1 MLQTFLQ
8 QFIPAMEQGVTLAV
22 PLGILL
28 AILMN
33 METKAYK
40 RTFFRALS
48 WGFWGSVFIIAVKVG
63 TRNAVSREVFESLA
77 IAVAVFCEIAILL
90 FFFRKNMRTKE
101 TIDKKV
107 SGTIAAMVVALFLYH
122 GMEIWLIPVTTMF
135 TAAGDYFNITVL
147 IRLVGFATGLG
158 FSVLGGYLVHKA
170 AAALY
175 YQRLLFVFTVQ
186 MAAILLQQIIFLI
199 QIMMARQLLPGGL
212 LMKIMAP
219 LINHQSWIIFV
230 VFFVTVLVPV
240 TLFLQKKPLR
250 PQGTDPAQYRK
261 ILMYAKHKLRWG
273 TAVVI
278 SLCIMVSISSL
289 GSVYAN
295 KKEALVPAI
304 PVNAV
309 DGNVSVSL
317 DQVND
322 GHLHRYVYKA
332 SGGELVRFIIIQK
345 GGSSYGVGLDAC
357 EICGPTGYYEKDG
370 QVVCRLCD
378 VIMNK
383 ATIGMKGGCNPI
395 PVEYKVENGRVNVT
409 QASLEKDRD
418 KFK

>member
-1 MLQTFLQ
+1 
-8 QFIPAMEQGVTLAV
+8 MEQGVTLAV

>member
-28 AILMN
+28 AILVN
-33 METKAYK
+33 MDTKEYK
-40 RTFFRALS
+40 KTFFRALA
-48 WGFWGSVFIIAVKVG
+48 WGFWGSVFIVVVKVG

-77 IAVAVFCEIAILL
+77 IVVAVCAEIAILL
-90 FFFRKNMRTKE
+90 FFFRKDMRKRK
-101 TIDKKV
+101 IKDKKV
-107 SGTIAAMVVALFLYH
+107 SGAVAAMVVALCLYH
-122 GMEIWLIPVTTMF
+122 GMEIWLIPVTTLV
-135 TAAGDYFNITVL
+135 TAAGNYFTVMVL
-147 IRLVGFATGLG
+147 IRLLGFVFGFG

-175 YQRLLFVFTVQ
+175 YGRLLFVFTVQ
-186 MAAILLQQIIFLI
+186 LAAIFLQQIIFLI
-199 QIMMARQLLPGGL
+199 QIMMARQFLPGGP
-212 LMKIMAP
+212 LMKVMAP
-219 LINHQSWIIFV
+219 LIDHQSWFIFI
-230 VFFVTVLVPV
+230 VFFITVLVPV
-240 TLFLQKKPLR
+240 TLFLQKKPQR
-250 PQGTDPAQYRK
+250 PQGTNPAQYRK

-273 TAVVI
+273 TAVII
-278 SLCIMVSISSL
+278 SLCIMVAISSY

-295 KKEALVPAI
+295 KKEILVPAV

-317 DQVND
+317 DKVND
-322 GHLHRYVYKA
+322 GHLHRFVYKA
-332 SGGELVRFIIIQK
+332 SGGEMVRFIVIQK

-357 EICGPTGYYEKDG
+357 EICGATGYYEKDG
-370 QVVCRLCD
+370 QVICRLCD
-378 VIMNK
+378 VRMNK

-395 PVEYKVENGRVNVT
+395 PVEYKVANGSINVT